1 MITTIW
7 ILSIALVVMTVIA
20 LRVNVRRQT
29 EQYLK
34 EHWKAEYS
42 GITSVAMKIETE
54 LRDKLEKEQK
64 ENKFLMRRIVDQQND
79 MAILRKTM
87 E

>member
-7 ILSIALVVMTVIA
+7 ILSIALVVMTVVA
-20 LRVNVRRQT
+20 LKVNARRKT

-34 EHWKAEYS
+34 EHWRAECS
-42 GITSVAMKIETE
+42 GITSVAMKTETE
-54 LRDKLEKEQK
+54 LRDKLKKEQA
-64 ENKFLMRRIVDQQND
+64 ENKYLMRRIVDQQND

-87 E
+87 G